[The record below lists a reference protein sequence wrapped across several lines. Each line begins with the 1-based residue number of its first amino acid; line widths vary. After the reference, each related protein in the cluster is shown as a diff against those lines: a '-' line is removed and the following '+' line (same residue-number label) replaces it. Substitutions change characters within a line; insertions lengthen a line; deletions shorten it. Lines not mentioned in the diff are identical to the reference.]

1 MEKIETYRRVLL
13 AATAAFAPVTG
24 MADVGPALTGL
35 AAGGNDATSV
45 FFSPA
50 AIKRL
55 EKPEWVVQTAV
66 VFEESRFEVDEA
78 SQDGGSARSDDRL
91 LLVPGAYH
99 VRPLG
104 ERWRLGLSL
113 NVPSG
118 FGNDYGLKWAGRYLA
133 EESSLAFVAAAAPVA
148 YKVNDQWS
156 IAAGPYMIYTDSV
169 TKARVNNLLP
179 EYGDGSVKLE
189 EDGAAFG
196 WLAGVMWELTDRT
209 RFGFSYKSS
218 IEPDLK
224 GTPTFANLDPI
235 VREALAAADL
245 LGTEVDVDFKVPAIA
260 QGGFY
265 TEFAERSAVTGD
277 VVWVDMSE
285 FGVTHV
291 RVGQESISVR
301 SEGFDDIWITSAG
314 LKYRHSDDRTYSVGA
329 MYVTEPIKDSRRQIT
344 LPLDRV
350 IGVGAG
356 VEQPCWSHPCTIVL
370 NYFDLGDGDVSEDGG
385 PVFGSVEGSFSRNWA
400 VMLDFQVK
408 MNF

>member
-1 MEKIETYRRVLL
+1 MNMRLYRRFFL
-13 AATAAFAPVTG
+13 AVFVALAPVPG
-24 MADVGPALTGL
+24 IADVGPALTGL
-35 AAGGNDATSV
+35 AAGGDDATSV

-50 AIKRL
+50 AITRL
-55 EKPEWVVQTAV
+55 DKPEWVIQTAV
-66 VFEESRFEVDEA
+66 VYEDSKFEVDQA
-78 SQDGGSARSDDRL
+78 SMSGGSADNDDGVL
-91 LLVPGAYH
+91 FVPGVYY

-104 ERWRLGLSL
+104 ERWRLGVSV

-118 FGNDYGLKWAGRYLA
+118 IGHDYGLKWAGRYLA
-133 EESSLAFVAAAAPVA
+133 EESTLAFVAAAAPLA

-169 TKARVNNLLP
+169 SKARVNNLLP

-196 WLAGVMWELTDRT
+196 WLAGVMFEPTAST
-209 RFGFSYKSS
+209 RFGLSYKSS

-224 GTPTFANLDPI
+224 GTPTFANLDPL
-235 VREALAAADL
+235 VREALAAANL

-265 TEFAERSAVTGD
+265 TEFADRWAVTGD
-277 VVWVDMSE
+277 VVWIDMSE
-285 FGVTHV
+285 FGVTHI
-291 RVGQESISVR
+291 RVAQDSVSVR
-301 SEGFDDIWITSAG
+301 SQGFDDTWITSVG

-356 VEQPCWSHPCTIVL
+356 VEQPCWSHYCKIAL

-385 PVFGSVEGSFSRNWA
+385 PLFGSIDGSFSHNWA
-400 VMLDFQVK
+400 VMLDFQLK

>member
-1 MEKIETYRRVLL
+1 MSLHRRLLL
-13 AATAAFAPVTG
+13 AVSAVLVPGLGV
-24 MADVGPALTGL
+24 ADVGPALTGL

-50 AIKRL
+50 AITRL
-55 EKPEWVVQTAV
+55 DKPEWVIQTAV
-66 VFEESRFEVDEA
+66 VFEDSRFEVDQA
-78 SQDGGSARSDDRL
+78 SESGGSADNDASVF
-91 LLVPGAYH
+91 LVPGVYY

-104 ERWRLGLSL
+104 ERWRLGVSV

-118 FGNDYGLKWAGRYLA
+118 IGHDYGLKWAGRYLA
-133 EESSLAFVAAAAPVA
+133 EESSLAFVAAAAPLA

-169 TKARVNNLLP
+169 SKARVKNVLP

-196 WLAGVMWELTDRT
+196 WLAGAMFELNAST
-209 RFGFSYKSS
+209 RFAVSYKSS

-224 GTPTFANLDPI
+224 GTPTFANLDPL
-235 VREALAAADL
+235 VREALAAVNL

-265 TEFAERSAVTGD
+265 TEFADRWAVTGD
-277 VVWVDMSE
+277 VVWIDMSE

-291 RVGQESISVR
+291 RVAQDSLSVR
-301 SEGFDDIWITSAG
+301 SQGFDDTWITSVG
-314 LKYRHSDDRTYSVGA
+314 LQYRHSDERTYSVGA

-356 VEQPCWSHPCTIVL
+356 VEQPCWSHHCKVVL
-370 NYFDLGDGDVSEDGG
+370 NFFDLGDGDVSEDGG
-385 PVFGSVEGSFSRNWA
+385 PLFGSIDGSFSHNWA
-400 VMLDFQVK
+400 VMLDFQLK